1 MGTDCSLA
9 MLRLAIACLSVGVT
23 LATGQIQRLDE
34 LRQGDSV
41 LVSGDTFEPVLGWLA
56 VSHEQDLEFL
66 TLHTNLSRSLRLTGS
81 HVVFT
86 EKAGRPT
93 TKYAADIG
101 VGEVLY
107 HQASGQRAAVTKI
120 SSETSTGYFAPLTA
134 SGTIVVDGFLAS
146 CYASYPHQL
155 AHLALAPAIICPE
168 TSLLATSFFCIP
180 MCFPGK

>member
-1 MGTDCSLA
+1 M
-9 MLRLAIACLSVGVT
+9 
-23 LATGQIQRLDE
+23 
-34 LRQGDSV
+34 GDSV
-41 LVSGDTFEPVLGWLA
+41 LVSEDTFEPVLGWLA

-86 EKAGRPT
+86 KN
-93 TKYAADIG
+93 AADIG

-180 MCFPGK
+180 MCS